1 MSARKK
7 ILTCSSKSVSKLDLL
22 TPQIW
27 TQLCFPVKW
36 MTLTSVPE
44 DPLTD
49 QGSFSAFFFFFFW
62 LLCATCGRDPSFLT
76 RI

>member
-27 TQLCFPVKW
+27 AQLCFPLKW

>member
-27 TQLCFPVKW
+27 AQLCFPLKW

-49 QGSFSAFFFFFFW
+49 QGSFSAFFFFFFFGCSVQ
-62 LLCATCGRDPSFLT
+62 LVGGILVS
-76 RI
+76 

>member
-27 TQLCFPVKW
+27 AQLCFPVKW